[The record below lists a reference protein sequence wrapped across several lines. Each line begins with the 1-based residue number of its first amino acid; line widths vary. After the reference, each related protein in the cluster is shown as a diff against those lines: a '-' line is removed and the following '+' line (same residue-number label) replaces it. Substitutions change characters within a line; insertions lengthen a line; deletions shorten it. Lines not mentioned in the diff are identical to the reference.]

1 LKRNIPVTTRDIA
14 ELERMLFE
22 LDGTGTRE
30 DFEKVYGKQAHLGL
44 FIRGLV
50 GLDREAAKQA
60 FGEYLMR
67 KTLSAN
73 QIRFINQIIDYL
85 TQNGAMDPG
94 LLYEPPFTDYTASGL
109 DGLFEDQDANR
120 IVSIL
125 TEIRASAVA

>member
-1 LKRNIPVTTRDIA
+1 
-14 ELERMLFE
+14 MLFE
-22 LDGTGTRE
+22 LDGLGSSE
-30 DFEKVYGKQAHLGL
+30 DFERAYGRQEHLGL
-44 FIRGLV
+44 FIRTLV

-60 FGEYLMR
+60 FGDYLSR

-85 TQNGAMDPG
+85 TQNGVMDPG

-109 DGLFEDQDANR
+109 DGLFEDHDANR

-125 TEIRASAVA
+125 SDIRAAAVA